1 MGSNDAE
8 RGTERRR
15 YYRIVISRQKWRWL
29 PEVFVTAPL
38 LRYSDSGR
46 RVLAQAQEEARR
58 LSHHSVGTEHLLLGL
73 LQDDQSAAA
82 RALESLGISVEAV
95 CQHVEGIIGMGY
107 SSPPADIPFIPRA
120 MKVLDLAHREAARLG
135 DRRVGPEHILLGLIA
150 EGEGV
155 ANQVLVRVGADLAS
169 VRRLVLIGPDAET
182 QRGPAGNT

>member
-8 RGTERRR
+8 RGTERR
-15 YYRIVISRQKWRWL
+15 YYRVVISRQKWRWL

-46 RVLAQAQEEARR
+46 RVLAQAEEEARR
-58 LSHHSVGTEHLLLGL
+58 FSHNYVGTEHVLLGVL
-73 LQDDQSAAA
+73 EDGESAAA

-95 CQHVEGIIGMGY
+95 RQQVEEIIGMDY
-107 SSPPADIPFIPRA
+107 RSAPADIPFTPRA
-120 MKVLDLAHREAARLG
+120 MRALDLAHREAARLG

-155 ANQVLVRVGADLAS
+155 ASQVLVRMGANLMRVRQVG
-169 VRRLVLIGPDAET
+169 PET
-182 QRGPAGNT
+182 EGQ